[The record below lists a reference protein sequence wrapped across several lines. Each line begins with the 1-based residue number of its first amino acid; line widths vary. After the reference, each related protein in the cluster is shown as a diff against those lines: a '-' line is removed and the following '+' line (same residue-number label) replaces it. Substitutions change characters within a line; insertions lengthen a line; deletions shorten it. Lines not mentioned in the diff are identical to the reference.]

1 MFNKGNFSGQFR
13 RTPNVSIGGAT
24 KSESREETLRRAQEE
39 RRRREAQR
47 SKDSAVL
54 QIQALVRGFLA
65 RRRVKRLA
73 RRELEILHQQILR
86 ESNGPVERYRELGV
100 VLLLS
105 YQAHTDSGLFAWY
118 SQALVK
124 RRQELLPLISSNTDW
139 RYLISR
145 LETLAIGEISSSS
158 E

>member
-13 RTPNVSIGGAT
+13 RTPTVSIGGAT
-24 KSESREETLRRAQEE
+24 KSESREELLRRAREE
-39 RRRREAQR
+39 RRRRETER
-47 SKDSAVL
+47 SKDSAIL

-73 RRELEILHQQILR
+73 RSELEVLHSQLLR
-86 ESNGPVERYRELGV
+86 ERSGPVERYREFGV
-100 VLLLS
+100 ALLLS
-105 YQAHTDSGLFAWY
+105 YRPLTDGGLFAWY

-124 RRQELLPLISSNTDW
+124 LRGELLPLISSNTDW

-145 LETLAIGEISSSS
+145 LETLAIGEIISQ